1 MNTRTGYWTSF
12 RFGIAMLALALWF
25 AVGAFAPVV
34 RAATTEAG
42 DAEDQ
47 GLVDCMLPGQIKRL
61 NNQTM
66 IMGARRP
73 IRTTRADCHVR
84 GGEFHEPD
92 RVAEAD
98 RTADAER
105 IAEADRAAA
114 AEHAAK
120 AHRTARYHHKA
131 KTHRKARPHPTSTT
145 AESAPTK

>member
-1 MNTRTGYWTSF
+1 MNTRTGYSTSF
-12 RFGIAMLALALWF
+12 RFSIAMIALALWF
-25 AVGAFAPVV
+25 AAGTFAPVV
-34 RAATTEAG
+34 RAATAPVG

-66 IMGARRP
+66 IMGARHP

-92 RVAEAD
+92 RVADAD

-114 AEHAAK
+114 AEHATK
-120 AHRTARYHHKA
+120 AHRTPKYHHKA
-131 KTHRKARPHPTSTT
+131 RTHRKAKPHHPSTT